1 VLTIRVDSSLS
12 FWIDHSASCKG
23 VRPRRS
29 LRCSDW
35 AEGTYLEENA
45 PHPVGELGGWSADA
59 APFPGSHRKLRLR
72 SRRAAMPAQN
82 WREVYELALLELDT
96 SKLPG
101 RVEAALR
108 AIQQRSLQKKQTL
121 SRKERE
127 EIGDALRALV
137 EVMRRRVA

>member
-1 VLTIRVDSSLS
+1 
-12 FWIDHSASCKG
+12 
-23 VRPRRS
+23 
-29 LRCSDW
+29 
-35 AEGTYLEENA
+35 
-45 PHPVGELGGWSADA
+45 
-59 APFPGSHRKLRLR
+59 
-72 SRRAAMPAQN
+72 MPAQN

-127 EIGDALRALV
+127 EIDPGRAV
-137 EVMRRRVA
+137 RVPATPRYA

>member
-1 VLTIRVDSSLS
+1 
-12 FWIDHSASCKG
+12 
-23 VRPRRS
+23 
-29 LRCSDW
+29 
-35 AEGTYLEENA
+35 
-45 PHPVGELGGWSADA
+45 
-59 APFPGSHRKLRLR
+59 
-72 SRRAAMPAQN
+72 MPAQN

-101 RVEAALR
+101 RVE

>member
-1 VLTIRVDSSLS
+1 
-12 FWIDHSASCKG
+12 
-23 VRPRRS
+23 
-29 LRCSDW
+29 
-35 AEGTYLEENA
+35 
-45 PHPVGELGGWSADA
+45 
-59 APFPGSHRKLRLR
+59 
-72 SRRAAMPAQN
+72 MPAQN

-127 EIGDALRALV
+127 EIGVAIGRVFPGEQPARDAHFV
-137 EVMRRRVA
+137 EVSVAGEGEECGLLGFPAEPPDTLLPTGDILHQGGAAGDSIRLAACGVLQNGAVRNRLDQAEPE

>member
-1 VLTIRVDSSLS
+1 
-12 FWIDHSASCKG
+12 
-23 VRPRRS
+23 
-29 LRCSDW
+29 
-35 AEGTYLEENA
+35 
-45 PHPVGELGGWSADA
+45 
-59 APFPGSHRKLRLR
+59 
-72 SRRAAMPAQN
+72 MPAQN

-137 EVMRRRVA
+137 EVMRRRGA